1 MYKNKIITPRS
12 TTFSLLLLAFTAT
25 ASDARPTTI
34 SAFGNEDISH
44 SVMVPKIING
54 IDTPA
59 NSLPWQVSV
68 NFICGGSIISGKW
81 VVTAA
86 HCVID
91 PDTNKIDKPNDI
103 TIFAHAENI
112 MDNQKGKSYV
122 VADVI
127 VHPGYLNDYRH
138 DDIALL
144 KISDSIFMG
153 GNPNTEFPDNTMI
166 QLLSASKQVEL
177 DNLIANKWV
186 ENQKREAYLLTSGWG
201 STDSRKP
208 KKSDSFILKQTL
220 LTGVPDSVCDRDWS
234 SLPHE
239 KVVCT
244 NSPDPELATDSCF
257 GDSGGPLV
265 WQDPSHRSDS
275 DKGLRLV
282 GIVSYGKR
290 LCGTSESA
298 VYTQVSNYIPWI
310 KRNIGGHLPAASTFA
325 IDPFKADYTAAPK
338 APVVPSSSSDDN
350 GGSASI
356 FSLIALCFFGIVR
369 RGRFKLRHV

>member
-1 MYKNKIITPRS
+1 MYKNKIAIPRS
-12 TTFSLLLLAFTAT
+12 TTLALLLLASTAT
-25 ASDARPTTI
+25 ASEEI
-34 SAFGNEDISH
+34 SN
-44 SVMVPKIING
+44 SVMAPKIING

-68 NFICGGSIISGKW
+68 NFGCGGSIISGNW

-86 HCVID
+86 HCVVD
-91 PDTNKIDKPNDI
+91 PDTHKINKPEDV
-103 TIFAHAENI
+103 TIFAHSENI
-112 MDNQKGKSYV
+112 MNNVSGKNYAA
-122 VADVI
+122 ADVI
-127 VHPGYLNDYRH
+127 VHPGYLTDYRH

-153 GNPNTEFPDNTMI
+153 GNANTEFPDNTMI

-201 STDSRKP
+201 STDGRDP
-208 KKSDSFILKQTL
+208 KHSDSLILKQTL
-220 LTGVPDSVCDRDWS
+220 LTGVPDSICERDWS

-239 KVVCT
+239 KVICT
-244 NSPDPELATDSCF
+244 NSPDPDLATDSCF

-265 WQDPSHRSDS
+265 WQDPSHSSDS

-290 LCGTSESA
+290 SCGTSESA

-310 KRNIGGHLPAASTFA
+310 KSHIGGHLPAASTFT
-325 IDPFKADYTAAPK
+325 IDPFKADYSAAPK
-338 APVVPSSSSDDN
+338 DPVVSSSSSSSSDN

-356 FSLIALCFFGIVR
+356 FSLMVLCLFGVFR
-369 RGRFKLRHV
+369 RNRCKATRI